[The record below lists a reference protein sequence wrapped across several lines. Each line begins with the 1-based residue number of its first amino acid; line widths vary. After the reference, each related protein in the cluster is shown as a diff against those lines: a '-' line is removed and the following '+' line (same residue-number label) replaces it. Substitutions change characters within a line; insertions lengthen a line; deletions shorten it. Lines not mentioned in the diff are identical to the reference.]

1 MRTGQSPEGFAAL
14 ASRSNGRLEH
24 VLAELKRSG
33 VDQMKKV
40 FGIVF
45 VLPVMLA
52 SAAGEPLNSATIND
66 EALRRSVGQMIIVG
80 FYGINNTDP
89 RFRHL
94 IEDLERGVIGGVL
107 FLARNVQSKLDLET
121 MVRDVQH
128 CNCSTVPLIAVDEE
142 GGTIER
148 LGERYGFR
156 HTPSAAE
163 IGRDS
168 AQGARTEYQHL
179 AQKLSDVGFN
189 MNLGPVVDLN
199 TNPTNPIIGSLD
211 RSFSS
216 DPISVSRYAKI
227 FIEEHHKQG
236 VLTALKHFPGHGS
249 SSTDSHAAVADVELS
264 WSLEELIPYQNLVGE
279 RLVDAIMV
287 GHLANKRKWGGVATQ
302 YGSSAINQM
311 LRTDLNFNGVVLSDD
326 LSMDATR
333 LTTSSFPEVIRSAV
347 KAGADIVIVSR
358 LKDDDEGVETG
369 LYVSSALLDGI
380 ISGEIQRSSVEKST
394 QRIRSLK
401 NGLRNNTSAEQSPE
415 LVPK

>member
-1 MRTGQSPEGFAAL
+1 
-14 ASRSNGRLEH
+14 
-24 VLAELKRSG
+24 
-33 VDQMKKV
+33 MKNV
-40 FGIVF
+40 FRIVF

-66 EALRRSVGQMIIVG
+66 EALQQSVGQMIIVG

-94 IEDLERGVIGGVL
+94 IEDLERGLVGGVL

-163 IGRDS
+163 VGRDS
-168 AQGARTEYQHL
+168 EELARNEYHRL

-189 MNLGPVVDLN
+189 MNLAPVVDLN
-199 TNPTNPIIGSLD
+199 TNSTNPIIGSLD
-211 RSFSS
+211 RSYSS
-216 DPISVSRYAKI
+216 DPITVSRYAKI
-227 FIEEHHKQG
+227 FIEEHRKQG

-249 SSTDSHAAVADVELS
+249 SSTDTHAAIADVELS
-264 WSLEELIPYQNLVGE
+264 WSREELIPYQNLIGA
-279 RLVDAIMV
+279 RLVDSVMV
-287 GHLANKRKWGGVATQ
+287 GHLANRPKWGGVATQ
-302 YGSSAINQM
+302 YGSSAINQI
-311 LRTDLNFNGVVLSDD
+311 LRTDLKFDGVVLSDD
-326 LSMDATR
+326 LSMDSIR
-333 LTTSSFPEVIRSAV
+333 LTTNPFPDVIRSAA
-347 KAGADIVIVSR
+347 KAGVDIIIVSR
-358 LKDDDEGVETG
+358 LSDNDEGMDTG
-369 LYVSSALLDGI
+369 LYVNSALLAGV
-380 ISGEIQRSSVEKST
+380 ISGEIERSSVEKSG

-401 NGLRNNTSAEQSPE
+401 KGLYSNSSTERSLK